1 MGRLERFM
9 KKRGLLLAAGLC
21 VVAAG
26 AAGIGAINGL
36 IDTLSTEQRAP
47 AQDQPKAQEDETAWQ
62 MEEIAETPVAKPES
76 GVAKE
81 PASSSQPSAQRRP
94 QGAQPSSSTAAQNAA
109 GSGQSAAPAAPSPR
123 FARPVA
129 GEVTEHFSGTELL
142 YNETMGDWRTHNGTD
157 FAAAYGETVRSVTS
171 GTVTSVKESVLWGWT
186 VEVEGSDG
194 LVRYTGL
201 SHKPAVKEGQAVTAG
216 DTIGKLD
223 ELDAEIAQDPHLH
236 VEYEK
241 DGKLQDLMTLLTG

>member
-1 MGRLERFM
+1 MGRLKHFL

-21 VVAAG
+21 VAAAG
-26 AAGIGAINGL
+26 VAGVGAINGM
-36 IDTLSTEQRAP
+36 IDSLSTP
-47 AQDQPKAQEDETAWQ
+47 KQPQKTQEDETAWQ

-76 GVAKE
+76 GVAKPE
-81 PASSSQPSAQRRP
+81 SSSQASSQASSRRP
-94 QGAQPSSSTAAQNAA
+94 QGAAQPSPAAPESSAGGAQ
-109 GSGQSAAPAAPSPR
+109 SAPAAPSPR
-123 FARPVA
+123 FVRPVA
-129 GEVTEHFSGTELL
+129 GEVTANFSGEELL

-157 FAAAYGETVRSVTS
+157 FAAAYGETVRSITS
-171 GTVTSVKESVLWGWT
+171 GTVKTVKESVLWGWT

-216 DTIGKLD
+216 DAIGKLD

-241 DGKLQDLMTLLTG
+241 DGRLQDLMTLFAG